1 MREYDLS
8 NAHWRKSSYSGGEDG
23 ESCVEVAYDFVGAAR
38 WRKSTYSGGAGGEDC
53 VEVADGV
60 PGIVPVRDSKVMDG
74 PVLVIGAAAWTEF
87 IGAVAE

>member
-8 NAHWRKSSYSGGEDG
+8 E
-23 ESCVEVAYDFVGAAR
+23 AR
-38 WRKSTYSGGAGGEDC
+38 WRKSTYSDGNGGNC

-60 PGIVPVRDSKVMDG
+60 PGAVPVRDSKVAAG

-87 IGAVAE
+87 TGTVRRGSSRG